1 MTAAGETRP
10 AGAAWGLGARLLAGL
25 VIVLATAAVT
35 AWLVASAVG
44 PGVFHDHML
53 RAGLEDHDAAVVHAE
68 QAFQDASTMSLALAM
83 GAAALAAAAVS
94 LVLTRRIGR
103 SLAAV
108 STAAARVGA
117 GAYESRVPD
126 PGLGAEFDD
135 LARSFNAMADRL
147 HEADRLRARL
157 LADVAHEVRTPVA
170 TITGYL
176 EAVEDGIQPL
186 DETTIAVLREQATRL
201 TRLARDLAAVTHAE
215 AGDLTLDLAIVP
227 APDLLRAATAAA
239 GERAAA
245 AGVSLVLDVAEGVP
259 PVFVDRTRIAQ
270 VLDNLVANAVRHT
283 PPGGT
288 IVLSAEPAAD
298 GQVAFVVTD
307 TGEGIAAEH
316 LPHLFE
322 RFYRADTARDRTRG
336 GSGIGL
342 AISKALTLAHGGR
355 ISVTSDGV
363 GHGATFTITL
373 PAA

>member
-1 MTAAGETRP
+1 MSTPETRP
-10 AGAAWGLGARLLAGL
+10 PAATSWALGARLLAAL
-25 VIVLATAAVT
+25 VIVLATAAIT

-44 PGVFHDHML
+44 PGLFHDHML

-68 QAFQDASTMSLALAM
+68 QAFEDASTVSLALAL

-108 STAAARVGA
+108 SAAAARVGA

-126 PGLGAEFDD
+126 PGLGAEFGH

-176 EAVEDGIQPL
+176 EAVEDGVQPL
-186 DETTIAVLREQATRL
+186 DEATMAVLREQGARL
-201 TRLARDLAAVTHAE
+201 TRLAQDLAAVTHAE
-215 AGDLTLDLAIVP
+215 AGDLTLDLRPVP
-227 APDLLRAATAAA
+227 PADLLQAAAAAA

-245 AGVSLVLDVAEGVP
+245 AGVSLEVEVADGLPRVAA
-259 PVFVDRTRIAQ
+259 DRTRIAQ
-270 VLDNLVANAVRHT
+270 VLDNLVSNAVRHT
-283 PPGGT
+283 PPGGS
-288 IVLSAEPAAD
+288 IVLLATQGQD
-298 GQVAFVVTD
+298 GRVVLEVSD

-316 LPHLFE
+316 LPHVFE
-322 RFYRADTARDRTRG
+322 RFYRADTARDRARG

-342 AISKALTLAHGGR
+342 AISKALTLAHGGTLTAA
-355 ISVTSDGV
+355 SAGP
-363 GHGATFTITL
+363 GKGATFTITL
-373 PAA
+373 PTV